1 MKKCSLAAEAARPLQ
16 EGSFGRNLT
25 IPGTRK
31 YLPWTQ
37 TQIFSN
43 HQSVLGRWPDTA
55 AVNGV
60 AEELELAD
68 KELALGRIEGM

>member
-1 MKKCSLAAEAARPLQ
+1 MKKCSLAAEAAWPLQ
-16 EGSFGRNLT
+16 EGSFGRNLI
-25 IPGTRK
+25 IPRTGK

-37 TQIFSN
+37 TRIFSN
-43 HQSVLGRWPDTA
+43 RQSVIGRWPDTTA
-55 AVNGV
+55 DNGV